1 MWAAAFGGNPFGRPR
16 GPRGRC
22 GPTAPGTIPR
32 NHEPSVG
39 LVADT
44 VALARRCGR
53 HLVGAAGFAKLVH
66 RYRRLALAQTDD
78 VLCLHVD
85 LSVPRITRHF
95 FLDPTG
101 EVEFL
106 IRVLQLNLCKHHTI

>member
-85 LSVPRITRHF
+85 FSVPRITRHF
-95 FLDPTG
+95 FPNPTR

-106 IRVLQLNLCKHHTI
+106 IRVLELNLCKHYTV